1 MRRPFAA
8 PHRPPRA
15 QRRPAGISS
24 HRAPALRL
32 GLLATPLLALA
43 LAWLAP
49 ASRAAQAQCPVLP
62 PSHAGFPKTLTGAG
76 TSLVSQPVIADLGL
90 TPGFAQIV
98 FGTTTGQLYVLQHN
112 GNGTWGPAPGWPQ
125 TVSAHIASSP
135 AVADLDG
142 DGIPEIVV
150 GYGANYDP
158 SHHEGVSGLRP
169 DGTLMWSVATAPLH
183 DGTHD

>member
-49 ASRAAQAQCPVLP
+49 ASRAAQAQCPVVP

-98 FGTTTGQLYVLQHN
+98 FGTTTGLLYVLQHN
-112 GNGTWGPAPGWPQ
+112 ANGTWSPAPGWPQ
-125 TVSAHIASSP
+125 QLPSHVASSP
-135 AVADLDG
+135 AIGDLDG
-142 DGIPEIVV
+142 DGIPDIVV
-150 GYGANYDP
+150 GFGSQYFTNLNV
-158 SHHEGVSGLRP
+158 GVTP
-169 DGTLMWSVATAPLH
+169 
-183 DGTHD
+183 